1 MTFICYPKCTTCKK
15 AQAWLTEQGKSFT
28 VRDIK
33 DQNPT
38 EEELR
43 QWHNQQYSYD
53 GPGTVNLS
61 ANTIMM

>member
-1 MTFICYPKCTTCKK
+1 MVFICYPKCSTCKK
-15 AQAWLTEQGKSFT
+15 AQAWLKAQGLDCE
-28 VRDIK
+28 VRDIQK
-33 DQNPT
+33 DNPT
-38 EEELR
+38 LEELR